1 MFKKKGFICMM
12 VLFLLLLGSAQVKA
26 EFKVYDANGQYL
38 GILVSFECPNEPV
51 IFVPSLK
58 AILRIILPWWTTNN
72 NAADIGRIPD
82 DSSPYVYNNSSCSG
96 SVYKGAGGVA
106 FPHIINLSDKLF
118 LVSPSNVE
126 TFPSDSLFVKTYSW
140 ENGHEVEKCVSL
152 KSEMPDIDDFVN
164 IVPLI
169 PLSEDQLPFKLPIK
183 LPLRLEYV
191 RGGFDINGDGKIGL
205 EEAIYS
211 LQVTAGLRANP
222 NAK

>member
-1 MFKKKGFICMM
+1 MLKKKGFICMM

-38 GILVSFECPNEPV
+38 GILVSLNNTNEAL
-51 IFVPSLK
+51 IYIPSLK
-58 AILRIILPWWTTNN
+58 AIFGVNMSYLTINKDTGICTCYDLCDISEKGVYKNN
-72 NAADIGRIPD
+72 
-82 DSSPYVYNNSSCSG
+82 SCSG
-96 SVYKGAGGVA
+96 TTYVA
-106 FPHIINLSDKLF
+106 SGEFVFPFIVESSNKLF
-118 LVSPSNVE
+118 LIDPKNVE
-126 TFPSDSLFVKTYSW
+126 TVRADSVFVKTSF
-140 ENGHEVEKCVSL
+140 ETCESL
-152 KSEMPDIDDFVN
+152 KSRELIENDFVN

-191 RGGFDINGDGKIGL
+191 PGGFDINGDGKIGL

-211 LQVTAGLRANP
+211 LQVAAGLRANP